1 MSSNNNTPEKK
12 NQMTHSKSPG
22 MLAGPMPSINDKE
35 GDNVPEFLPPVVDA
49 HVHLFQDDIFT
60 SIWKWFDQ
68 FGWPIRYKLTSPGV
82 IEFLLSHGIDHIVA
96 LHYAHKPGI
105 AREMNTYMA
114 NLCRSHSRVTGLA
127 TVLPGEKNAA
137 DTLKEAF
144 ELGLSGVKLHSHVQ
158 CFDVS
163 GKGMRVVYETCAA
176 YNKPLLMHA
185 GREAKRLAYTCDPHL
200 LCGADKVEQ
209 VLIAYP
215 ELKLCIP
222 HMGADEFEAYQRMLN
237 TYDNLWL
244 DTTMTLSEYLFPDYF
259 PNLHDMRVDR
269 IIYGTDFPSLPYAWD
284 RELKRLCELDLPQNS
299 KALILGRNA
308 KNLFSIK

>member
-1 MSSNNNTPEKK
+1 MSSNNNTHEKK
-12 NQMTHSKSPG
+12 NQITHSKSPR
-22 MLAGPMPSINDKE
+22 MLGDPRISINDKE
-35 GDNVPEFLPPVVDA
+35 GDHVPEFLPPVVDA
-49 HVHLFQDDIFT
+49 HVHLFPDDIFA

-68 FGWPIRYKLTSPGV
+68 FGWPIRYKLTSPAA
-82 IEFLLSHGIDHIVA
+82 IEFLLSRGIDHIVA

-105 AREMNTYMA
+105 AREMNAFMA

-137 DTLKEAF
+137 DILKEAF
-144 ELGLSGVKLHSHVQ
+144 ELGLCGVKLHCHVQ
-158 CFDVS
+158 CFDVT
-163 GKGMRVVYETCAA
+163 GKDMRVVYETCAA
-176 YNKPLLMHA
+176 CNKPLLMHA
-185 GREAKRLAYTCDPHL
+185 GREPKSPAYACDPHL

-209 VLIAYP
+209 VLIDYP

-237 TYDNLWL
+237 AYDNLWL
-244 DTTMTLSEYLFPDYF
+244 DTTMTLSEYLFSDYF

-269 IIYGTDFPSLPYAWD
+269 IIFGTDFPNLPYAWD
-284 RELKRLCELDLPQNS
+284 RELKRLCELDLPQNLL
-299 KALILGRNA
+299 ALILGRNA